1 LETIFDVVWA
11 SNSWIGRFLV
21 VVICTLAIYAGRCA
35 RKHISRYQLFET
47 AQLANVERTLKET
60 QAKPIEAKE
69 THASEAKA
77 PGIVSID
84 SLRES
89 VVPQSIIGDRL
100 SVLAQLRASQVKVS
114 FAALQE
120 VSLARESSQA
130 SLRFPGFAVGLLM
143 LIGLLGTFIGIAMIV
158 QNIGITDTTSLDAVR
173 TQINGALEGMR
184 TKFSTTLVGL
194 FCAIVVSLL
203 NFRLAQA
210 QAVFFQRLD
219 RFTSTQLLPATIP
232 AVEDET
238 ILEKITLQLESS
250 FSRLNDLAKQNVET
264 VAEVSAI
271 QTGFAGI
278 VDSLQ
283 KSKRTESP
291 ERLQMIIG
299 QLSGVMEQVVSMNE
313 SVRSVL
319 TTLPSLVAGTN
330 DSMRRLLDALPDLI
344 QRNREQ
350 INETVLSPFD
360 VRFWPKPT
368 KIFVGI
374 LVSVGVVVAL
384 VMTFR

>member
-1 LETIFDVVWA
+1 M
-11 SNSWIGRFLV
+11 

-35 RKHISRYQLFET
+35 RKHISRYRLFET
-47 AQLANVERTLKET
+47 AQLENVERTLKET
-60 QAKPIEAKE
+60 QAKPIEGEAQ
-69 THASEAKA
+69 ASEAKA
-77 PGIVSID
+77 PVIVSID

-89 VVPQSIIGDRL
+89 VIPRSIIGDRL

-114 FAALQE
+114 VAALQE
-120 VSLARESSQA
+120 ISLARESSQA
-130 SLRFPGFAVGLLM
+130 TLRFPGFAVGLLM

-264 VAEVSAI
+264 VAEVNAI
-271 QTGFAGI
+271 QSGFAGI

-283 KSKRTESP
+283 KSKRAESP

-299 QLSGVMEQVVSMNE
+299 QLSGVMEQVVNMNE
-313 SVRSVL
+313 SVRGMI
-319 TTLPSLVAGTN
+319 TTLPNLVAGTN
-330 DSMRRLLDALPDLI
+330 DSMRRLADALPDLI
-344 QRNREQ
+344 QRNRDQ
-350 INETVLSPFD
+350 VNETVSSPFD
-360 VRFWPKPT
+360 VHFWPKQT
-368 KIFVGI
+368 KIFIWI
-374 LVSVGVVVAL
+374 LVSAGVVAIL
-384 VMTFR
+384 VMTLR